1 MFRDALQAYK
11 TLHDNEVWRAD
22 SLSMDYQVQA
32 WGKWID
38 REGVGI
44 YCNGDWFISSAPADY
59 NTPDSLGITMMS
71 YPKIS
76 DDSPATYNK
85 ATGTNLGV
93 NANSANLDL
102 ALEFVKLTNS
112 PWASSTFAGYGQIP
126 ANLAAVDMDA
136 LAASPNLL
144 FNDGIKM
151 LATEGRNTNIYYS
164 QAEPMKHLYD
174 GIMEMFL
181 GVTTI
186 DEVIEKMNKE
196 TGYSG

>member
-1 MFRDALQAYK
+1 M
-11 TLHDNEVWRAD
+11 
-22 SLSMDYQVQA
+22 
-32 WGKWID
+32 
-38 REGVGI
+38 
-44 YCNGDWFISSAPADY
+44 
-59 NTPDSLGITMMS
+59 
-71 YPKIS
+71 
-76 DDSPATYNK
+76 
-85 ATGTNLGV
+85 
-93 NANSANLDL
+93 
-102 ALEFVKLTNS
+102 
-112 PWASSTFAGYGQIP
+112 TFAGYGQIP
-126 ANLAAVDMDA
+126 ANLAAVDMAA

-181 GVTTI
+181 GVTTV